1 MRRALIVAGICAL
14 VLAVVSWRAGWMS
27 RPAAE
32 PVRVGVLHS
41 LSGPM
46 ASSERPVVEACL
58 LAIDEINAAGG
69 IDGRPVEVVVRD
81 GRSDPM
87 VFAREADALLGAE
100 RVAAIFG
107 CWTSASRR
115 AVRPVV
121 ERNGGLLLYP
131 LQYEGMEE
139 SPRIVYLGAAPNQ
152 QVVPAVRWLLGEG
165 KRRFAVIG
173 SDYVFPRLASWVIR
187 DVVADGGGTVTMEEF
202 VPLSATDFGP
212 IVERLRA
219 DPPDA
224 ILNLVNGEAN
234 AALFR
239 ALRGAGITSDRV
251 PTMSFSVAEPEARA
265 IGPSLLAGDLATWSY
280 FQGRPGEAN
289 RRFVEAYRARAG
301 EDAQASDPV
310 AAAYEAVHHWATA
323 ARRAGSIDPDHVL
336 QSLGNQ
342 SLHGPRGVTAIDP
355 ATQHTWQPVLIGRFD
370 GTGQLRT
377 VWESGRAVQ
386 PMPFPAWRSRRT
398 WIDAVDALQRAW
410 DGGWSNPD
418 GRPTNRPSWPRG
430 GRP

>member
-1 MRRALIVAGICAL
+1 MRRVSIVAGLCAL
-14 VLAVVSWRAGWMS
+14 VLAVVAWRSGWLS
-27 RPAAE
+27 RTAAE
-32 PVRVGVLHS
+32 PIRVGVLHS
-41 LSGPM
+41 LTGPM
-46 ASSERPVVEACL
+46 AGSERPVVEACL
-58 LAIDEINAAGG
+58 LAIEEVNAAGG
-69 IDGRPVEVVVRD
+69 IGGRPIEAIVRD

-87 VFAREADALLGAE
+87 AFAREADALLGAE

-121 ERNGGLLLYP
+121 ERHAGLLLYP
-131 LQYEGMEE
+131 LQYEGMEA

-187 DVVADGGGTVTMEEF
+187 DVVTDGGGSVTMEEF
-202 VPLSATDFGP
+202 VPLSAGDFGA
-212 IVERLRA
+212 IVERVRA
-219 DPPDA
+219 DPPDV
-224 ILNLVNGEAN
+224 ILNLVNGDGN
-234 AALFR
+234 ASLFR
-239 ALRGAGITSDRV
+239 ALRAAGITPDRV

-265 IGPSLLAGDLATWSY
+265 IGPALVAGDLATWSY
-280 FQGRPGEAN
+280 FQGRPGDAN
-289 RRFVEAYRARAG
+289 RRFLEAYRARAG
-301 EDAQASDPV
+301 ADAQASDPV

-323 ARRAGSIDPDHVL
+323 ARRAGSTVPDHVL

-355 ATQHTWQPVLIGRFD
+355 TTQHTWQPVLIGRFD
-370 GTGQLRT
+370 GTGQLRA
-377 VWESGRAVQ
+377 VWDSGRAVQ
-386 PMPFPAWRSRRT
+386 PMPFPSWRSRRT
-398 WIDAVDALQRAW
+398 WDDAVANLQAAW

-418 GRPTNRPSWPRG
+418 GRPTDRPAWQRG